1 MVLSNYPLLGNSCS
15 IELHDTI
22 LFIILRNG
30 LLYTRQKATNPRS
43 ALALFAKPADNR
55 GVK

>member
-1 MVLSNYPLLGNSCS
+1 MIL
-15 IELHDTI
+15 I

-43 ALALFAKPADNR
+43 ALALFAKPADDR
-55 GVK
+55 GVKYTVLLCVLD